1 MFGKRVEDVLIS
13 SYLTC
18 QYYNISLEMRW
29 PENVKLLYSKI
40 IVLSLFLLKEKEE
53 TILLNQSFHFSFTQ

>member
-18 QYYNISLEMRW
+18 QYYNISLVMRW

-40 IVLSLFLLKEKEE
+40 NVLSLFLLKEKEE